1 MKALGPRDKIMFLGD
16 SITEQGGGPRGYVTI
31 VTDSLRAKHGEHV
44 PDVINAGI
52 CGNKVTDLQARLDR
66 DVLSKKPT
74 VVVIYIGINDVWHF
88 ASPGLGG
95 TMKDVYEAGLRD
107 VVLRVR
113 ATGAAVILCTP
124 SVIGEKHNGGN
135 PQDTMLDE
143 YSWISREIAKEAGV
157 SLCDLRKI
165 FTAYLRLNNPDN
177 VSENILTI
185 DGVHLN
191 DEGNKL
197 VARSIMESFGV

>member
-1 MKALGPRDKIMFLGD
+1 MKALGPRDKIIFLGD

-31 VTDSLRAKHGEHV
+31 VTDSLRAKYGEHA
-44 PDVINAGI
+44 PAVINAGI
-52 CGNKVTDLQARLDR
+52 SGNKVTDLQARLDR

-74 VVVIYIGINDVWHF
+74 VVVVYIGINDVWHF

-95 TMKDVYEAGLRD
+95 TPKDVYEAGLRD
-107 VVLRVR
+107 VVSRVR

-143 YSWISREIAKEAGV
+143 YSGISREIAKETGV
-157 SLCDLRKI
+157 SLCDLHKI
-165 FTAYLRLNNPDN
+165 FVAYLRLNNQDN
-177 VSENILTI
+177 VRENILTI

-191 DEGNKL
+191 DGGNKL
-197 VARSIMESFGV
+197 VARSIMESIGL

>member
-1 MKALGPRDKIMFLGD
+1 MKALGPRDKIIFLGD

-31 VTDSLRAKHGEHV
+31 VTDSLRAKYGEHA
-44 PDVINAGI
+44 PAVINAGI
-52 CGNKVTDLQARLDR
+52 SGNKVTDLQARLDR

-74 VVVIYIGINDVWHF
+74 VVVVYIGINDVWHF

-95 TMKDVYEAGLRD
+95 TPKDVYEAGLRD
-107 VVLRVR
+107 VVSRVR

-143 YSWISREIAKEAGV
+143 YSGISREIAKEAGV